1 MRRPIAVCFDLDGVL
16 IDTMPHHARAWQAA
30 LNPLGLRISRRAIYQ
45 WEGEP
50 GLVTARRL
58 LRRSAG
64 HQDQAECRNR
74 WGSGRGTGPR
84 ATPGAVQALLRDKER
99 RFAALARGV
108 RVAQS
113 WRTLLRQLK
122 QRQVRLGLVT
132 GTSRQEVERV
142 VPAAVRRAFEVIV
155 TGDQVTR
162 GKPDP
167 EPYRTTCRHLRT
179 RPADTLVIENAP
191 YGIRSAR
198 RAGIGL
204 ILALASS
211 LPARYLHEADLVV
224 TSPQQLRQLLV
235 HGLTP
240 TPTCR

>member
-1 MRRPIAVCFDLDGVL
+1 MKRPIAVCFDLDGVL
-16 IDTMPHHARAWQAA
+16 IDTMPLHARAWQAA
-30 LNPLGLRISRRAIYQ
+30 LKRLGLRVSRRAIYQ

-58 LRRSAG
+58 LRRG
-64 HQDQAECRNR
+64 K
-74 WGSGRGTGPR
+74 GIR
-84 ATPGAVQALLRDKER
+84 ATPAAVQALLRDKER
-99 RFAALARGV
+99 RFATLARGV
-108 RVAQS
+108 RVTQPWQA
-113 WRTLLRQLK
+113 LLRQLK

-132 GTSRQEVERV
+132 GTSRQEVYRV
-142 VPAAVRRAFEVIV
+142 VPAAVRRAFQVIV

-167 EPYRTTCRHLRT
+167 EPYRTTCRRLRIS
-179 RPADTLVIENAP
+179 PADTLVIENAP

-204 ILALASS
+204 ILAVASS

-224 TSPQQLRQLLV
+224 TGPQQLRQLLV
-235 HGLTP
+235 CRSGVLTGISGV
-240 TPTCR
+240 R